1 MGADGTSNTDR
12 VYLDYTQN
20 ALDRAYDQSQWAPNM
35 PDMIKTWSERGEE
48 CRKHSD
54 YSEHAYGLDT
64 RERID
69 VFDAS
74 GQILHFHIH
83 GGAWR
88 GQSKEGCS
96 FLAPAMQS
104 INVPFIVPEFGLL
117 PHKRMPEVFAQIA
130 RALVWTYETFVA
142 TGRAKE
148 IVISGHSSGAHM
160 AALLASHD
168 FGKTVPLSALRAVL
182 CLSGSYDLAPVLLSA
197 RRNYID
203 LTPQEQ
209 RTLSPIERIGE
220 TRLPLHLL
228 FGEAESPE
236 FIRQSRAYAAALA
249 KDGKLAACVQVPG
262 ANHFEMADQLASL
275 DTPAGS
281 WLRTLITMPHSASDL
296 PPQFTSQPTQV
307 IA

>member
-1 MGADGTSNTDR
+1 LGYKSTSNTEK
-12 VYLDYTQN
+12 VYLNYTQS
-20 ALDRAYDQSQWAPNM
+20 ALDRAYDQSYWAPNM
-35 PDMIKTWSERGEE
+35 DDLIKIWSERSEH
-48 CRKHSD
+48 CRTEIL
-54 YSEHAYGLDT
+54 YSEHAYGQDP

-74 GQILHFHIH
+74 GPIVHFHLH

-104 INVPFIVPEFGLL
+104 INVPFVVPEFGLL
-117 PHKRMPEVFAQIA
+117 PEKRMPEVFEQIT
-130 RALVWTYETFVA
+130 RALVWTYETFVK
-142 TGRAKE
+142 TGRARE
-148 IVISGHSSGAHM
+148 ILISGHSSGAHM
-160 AALLASHD
+160 AALLASCD
-168 FGKTVPLSALRAVL
+168 LGKTLPVSALRAVL

-209 RTLSPIERIGE
+209 KALSPIERISE
-220 TRLPLHLL
+220 TRLPLHIL

-249 KDGKLAACVQVPG
+249 NHGKLAACVQIPK
-262 ANHFEMADQLASL
+262 ANHFDMADQLASL
-275 DTPAGS
+275 GTPAGS
-281 WLRTLITMPHSASDL
+281 WLKTLISMPHSASDL
-296 PPQFTSQPTQV
+296 PPQFTSQTTQV